1 MSTDI
6 KVTVEFF
13 GNSRLITGCESVDLA
28 FTNPPGLNA
37 SDIVRQLGMLFPSLD
52 GKVLELDQNRLL
64 GSYVFNLNGKGF
76 SDHRKLDLQNGDSL
90 LILPSQAGG

>member
-1 MSTDI
+1 MLADI

-13 GNSRLITGCESVDLA
+13 GNSRLITDCESVDLA
-28 FTNPPGLNA
+28 FTNPPGVNA

-52 GKVLELDQNRLL
+52 GKVLALNKNRLL

-76 SDHRKLDLQNGDSL
+76 SDHTKLDLQNGDSL
-90 LILPSQAGG
+90 LILSSQAGG